1 MRLLALL
8 ATFSLLAFLQAQEN
22 LNLLSNSQI
31 ADRIRS
37 ETDPKEQTRLVWVLV
52 TRTVAGDDAA
62 WKLARPF
69 AERLKTDDDLNYR
82 ALFAFGFCRGKEAF
96 DTRDPILKRRRIDEG
111 RRAMTTAQQVGARD
125 SQFLL
130 DSGVAMAALPTEIDL
145 HRECLNSLTLAR
157 REMGNK
163 FAELTALG
171 RCEWYWAMG
180 TGFARFGLNEL
191 AQDHYQTAFELA
203 PDSYFGKTAINWVRS
218 RGG

>member
-1 MRLLALL
+1 MKLTIFL
-8 ATFSLLAFLQAQEN
+8 ATTAVFGPTLAQEN
-22 LNLLSNSQI
+22 LSLLSNSQL

-37 ETDPKEQTRLVWVLV
+37 ETNAYEQTRLVWVLLS
-52 TRTVAGDDAA
+52 RTVAGDDAA

-69 AERLKTDDDLNYR
+69 AERLKNEDDLNYR
-82 ALFAFGFCRGKEAF
+82 ARFAFGFCRGKEAF
-96 DTRDPILKRRRIDEG
+96 ETRDPILRRRRIDEA

-125 SQFLL
+125 TQFLL

-157 REMGNK
+157 REMGQS
-163 FAELTALG
+163 FADLPAIR

-180 TGFARFGLNEL
+180 TGFARFGLYEL
-191 AQDHYQTAFELA
+191 ARDHYQIAFETA
-203 PDSYFGKTAINWVRS
+203 PESYFGKAAINWVRA